1 MDNFI
6 VSTSKKRL
14 IEKFKGKFDE
24 IDGGCTV
31 IYTKSLQLIK
41 NTDNLA
47 IYTYLCSKPQDWIIN
62 AEEISS
68 HFNIGIKKVYRALKD
83 LIMIGLIEKTE
94 IREKGKFVKH
104 IYYLNLSPLGR
115 NG

>member
-1 MDNFI
+1 MDKSNL
-6 VSTSKKRL
+6 STSKKCL
-14 IEKFKGKFDE
+14 IEKFKGNFDK

-31 IYTKSLQLIK
+31 VYTKSLQLIK

-47 IYTYLCSKPQDWIIN
+47 IYVYLCSKPQDWIIN
-62 AEEISS
+62 AEEVSK
-68 HFNIGIKKVYRALKD
+68 HFNIGIKKVYRAFKD

-104 IYYLNLSPLGR
+104 VYYLNSSPLGR